1 MFDVRPVLQIVGLLL
16 CLLAGTMLVPA
27 AVDALARDPEWLV
40 FVSSSGAT
48 LLVGL
53 ALWLGM
59 RTDVRPLS
67 IRQAYLAAS
76 LGWIAPC
83 IFAGLPFA
91 FGPANLSWADAFFE
105 ATSGITTTGSTVL
118 AGLDRLPP
126 GLLLWRGLLQW
137 LGGIGIIVM
146 AVAVLPV
153 LNIGGMQMFRIEVV
167 SGNDRATPR
176 AARIG
181 TTIVGVYVLLTVLLA
196 FALWGAGMGRFDAI
210 VHAMSTIAT
219 GGFSTNDT
227 SLAFFDSATIDLIVF
242 IGMIVGGM
250 PFLLFFHVATGNWRR
265 ALGDEQLRW
274 YLGILGLGA
283 VAVTLWLI
291 NSRGF
296 EPLTALRHGA
306 FTVAS
311 VMTGT
316 GLVTLDYSDW
326 TGMPVA
332 ILFLL
337 TFVGGCAGSTAAGIK
352 VFRFQF
358 LFANA
363 LVQVRQLLR
372 PHAVMVPTFNAK
384 PIPKEVLTS
393 VMGFLFVYALAF
405 ATLAMALALLGL
417 DFMTALSGAA
427 SAISNVGP
435 GLGDTIGPGGTF
447 APLPDAAKLLL
458 AAGMLF
464 GRLELFTLLVLFVP
478 SFWKQ

>member
-1 MFDVRPVLQIVGLLL
+1 MQDFRPVFHIVGLVL
-16 CLLAGTMLVPA
+16 CLLSAAMLVPA
-27 AVDALARDPEWLV
+27 AVDGVAGDPEWMV
-40 FVSSSGAT
+40 FVASSGCT
-48 LLVGL
+48 LFVGL
-53 ALWLGM
+53 GLVLGM
-59 RTDVRPLS
+59 RTTLGTLT
-67 IRQAYLAAS
+67 IRQAYLATA

-83 IFAGLPFA
+83 VFAALPLA
-91 FGPANLSWADAFFE
+91 FGPAGLSAPDALFE

-126 GLLLWRGLLQW
+126 GLLLWRGLLNW
-137 LGGIGIIVM
+137 LGGVGIIVM

-153 LNIGGMQMFRIEVV
+153 LNIGGMQMFRIEVI
-167 SGNDRATPR
+167 SATERATPR

-181 TTIVGVYVLLTVLLA
+181 TTIVGVYVGLTVVLYA
-196 FALWGAGMGRFDAI
+196 ALWAAGMGRFDAV

-219 GGFSTNDT
+219 GGFSTYDT
-227 SLAFFDSATIDLIVF
+227 SLARFDSATIDLIVF
-242 IGMIVGGM
+242 IGMILGGM
-250 PFLLFFHVATGNWRR
+250 PFLLFFHAASGNWRR
-265 ALGDEQLRW
+265 VFRDQQMHW
-274 YLGILGLGA
+274 YLGLMALGA
-283 VAVTLWLI
+283 IAVSLWLVQ
-291 NSRGF
+291 SRGF

-316 GLVTLDYSDW
+316 GLVTIDYSDW

-363 LVQVRQLLR
+363 LVQIRQLLR
-372 PHAVMVPTFNAK
+372 PHAVMVPTFNGK

-405 ATLAMALALLGL
+405 AVLSMALALLGL

-427 SAISNVGP
+427 AAISNVGP
-435 GLGDTIGPGGTF
+435 GLGETIGPGSTF
-447 APLPDAAKLLL
+447 APLPDAAKMLL
-458 AAGMLF
+458 AGGMLF
-464 GRLELFTLLVLFVP
+464 GRLEMFTLLVLCLP